1 VSSRL
6 PAKTEYVKL
15 SIRAAASTDLPAV
28 LALQKHAV
36 TAVHWSL
43 EQYEALFR
51 ASSPARIAL
60 VVQEENQE
68 EETQAEKSQEEENQ
82 QCETGVQGFVIAR
95 AVGVEWEI
103 ENIAIAGPV
112 RRHGLGTRLLGE
124 FLDLAK
130 AQGGEAV
137 FLEVRESNRAARSL
151 YEKWAFTESGRRKK
165 YYKDPQEDAIL
176 YRLDLH

>member
-1 VSSRL
+1 
-6 PAKTEYVKL
+6 VKL
-15 SIRAAASTDLPAV
+15 SIRAAVSTDLPA
-28 LALQKHAV
+28 LMALQKHAA
-36 TAVHWSL
+36 TAAHWSV

-60 VVQEENQE
+60 VVEEENQE
-68 EETQAEKSQEEENQ
+68 EENQEETNQEEENQ
-82 QCETGVQGFVIAR
+82 QCEAEVQGFVIAR

-103 ENIAIAGPV
+103 ENIAIAGPA
-112 RRHGLGTRLLGE
+112 RRRGLGTRLLGE

-130 AQGGEAV
+130 ARGGEAV
-137 FLEVRESNRAARSL
+137 FLEVRESNHAACSL
-151 YEKWAFTESGRRKK
+151 YERWAFMESGRRKK